1 MERIEISILDRDY
14 LLACRPSEK
23 DRLSAAAELIKER
36 TQAIKDSGKINGSER
51 IAVMAAIQ
59 TAVELLAMKAPDGP
73 LSNIQLGDYKKKIS
87 ELNRIIDQ
95 VKLPAEG

>member
-1 MERIEISILDRDY
+1 MERIEISILGREY

-23 DRLSAAAELIKER
+23 ERLDAAAKLIQER
-36 TQAIKDSGKINGSER
+36 TETIQDSGKIAGNER

-73 LSNIQLGDYKKKIS
+73 LSNVQLGDYKKKIN
-87 ELNRIIDQ
+87 ELNRILDQ
-95 VKLPAEG
+95 AKLPSNR

>member
-23 DRLSAAAELIKER
+23 ERLEAAAKLIQER
-36 TQAIKDSGKINGSER
+36 TEKIQDSGKIAGNER

-73 LSNIQLGDYKKKIS
+73 LSNVQLGDYKNKIN
-87 ELNRIIDQ
+87 ELNRILDQ
-95 VKLPAEG
+95 AKLPSNR